1 MASATASASGG
12 NGTDSNGKST
22 DGIRAS
28 NSKVAGQASDA
39 SGKEGAAG
47 VGSSDQQSAGTATAA
62 KENGQG
68 STGGKSVA
76 VAAAIGI
83 EAVQADV
90 TALVPIAVGIDA
102 KGGLSVTAV
111 GNVDAGTIANGSAVG
126 TADATAT
133 VGIGAGVAITLA
145 HAETDATLGSAGAT
159 GQTYTA
165 GSLTAGRYAAG
176 SLTVSALQTD
186 QNIASPGVPVAGV
199 TAPGPRRSRSPFRAT
214 APIRSGR
221 TCSGRRRRRGRG
233 EPASGWRA
241 RLGST

>member
-1 MASATASASGG
+1 M
-12 NGTDSNGKST
+12 
-22 DGIRAS
+22 
-28 NSKVAGQASDA
+28 
-39 SGKEGAAG
+39 
-47 VGSSDQQSAGTATAA
+47 
-62 KENGQG
+62 
-68 STGGKSVA
+68 
-76 VAAAIGI
+76 AAAIGI

-199 TAPGPRRSRSPFRAT
+199 TAPGPAAVEVAFPGNGADQERQDLFGASAT
-214 APIRSGR
+214 SGAGGTSVGVAGSFGLDLIDSESAATIAANLAPLVIEGL
-221 TCSGRRRRRGRG
+221 
-233 EPASGWRA
+233 EPGGQLTITTEVENYPGFEHGIQGPEMMKYFAA
-241 RLGST
+241 K